1 VNQPSDDQRKC
12 VSIESQG
19 SIVDYLERVGKGR
32 KIFTALLVFQCL
44 IVITGGIVR
53 ITGSGLGCPTWPECA
68 PGSYTPSPDQSEDPL
83 HIWIEFGNRLL
94 TFVLGFAAL
103 ASLLYSLRFIP
114 NLRIRLLAL
123 GQFLGILAQAIL
135 GGITVLTG
143 LHPITVAAHLLLS
156 IILISG
162 ALSLRQRVYGRIPK
176 TFEVQPLTRL
186 IAKVL
191 VALGFAVIVVGTIVT
206 GTGPHAGDV
215 SSERFD
221 FDIRVVAWLHA
232 DLVIAFLGLTL
243 ATWIA
248 VRLGEVGPARSALER
263 RIVTVLA
270 ISLSQGALGYI
281 QYFTGVPELL
291 VIFHLIG
298 AVSVWL
304 SLWNFY
310 ITGSVTSQEGSRSS

>member
-1 VNQPSDDQRKC
+1 VQ
-12 VSIESQG
+12 
-19 SIVDYLERVGKGR
+19 YLERVGNGR
-32 KIFTALLVFQCL
+32 RIFTALLIFQCV

-68 PGSYTPSPDQSEDPL
+68 PGSYTPSPDQAEDPF

-94 TFVLGFAAL
+94 TFVLGIAAL
-103 ASLLYSLRFIP
+103 AALFYSLRFIP

-123 GQFLGILAQAIL
+123 GQLLGIVGQAIL

-143 LHPITVAAHLLLS
+143 LHPTTVAAHLLLS

-162 ALSLRQRVYGRIPK
+162 ALSLRQRVYGRIPRN
-176 TFEVQPLTRL
+176 FDSQSLTRSL
-186 IAKVL
+186 SKAL
-191 VALGFAVIVVGTIVT
+191 VALGFIVIVMGTIVT
-206 GTGPHAGDV
+206 GTGPHAGDDASV
-215 SSERFD
+215 RFD
-221 FDIRVVAWLHA
+221 FDIRTVAWLHA

-243 ATWIA
+243 ATLIA
-248 VRLGEVGPARSALER
+248 VRLGEREPSRSILLR
-263 RIVTVLA
+263 RIYLLLG
-270 ISLSQGALGYI
+270 ISLSQGGIGYL

-291 VIFHLIG
+291 VIAHLIG

-310 ITGSVTSQEGSRSS
+310 ITGSVTSRKPSPA